1 MHARGLENTLLKI
14 NVLKSVTRGLE
25 NTRLFLDPDLFSHY
39 KCRQPHTLHEKVIID
54 YYANYAK
61 LLRLLR
67 HATTP
72 TTAREKKLFIVWAT
86 RRMSV

>member
-1 MHARGLENTLLKI
+1 MHARGLENTGLKI

-25 NTRLFLDPDLFSHY
+25 NTRLFLGSDLFSHY
-39 KCRQPHTLHEKVIID
+39 KCRQPHTLNEKVIID
-54 YYANYAK
+54 YYANYGK

-72 TTAREKKLFIVWAT
+72 TTA
-86 RRMSV
+86 